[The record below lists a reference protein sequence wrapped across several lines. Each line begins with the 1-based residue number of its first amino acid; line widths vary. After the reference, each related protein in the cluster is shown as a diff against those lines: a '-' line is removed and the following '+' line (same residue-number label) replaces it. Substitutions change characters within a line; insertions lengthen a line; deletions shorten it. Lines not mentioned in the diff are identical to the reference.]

1 MNRRMA
7 VTLLCLAGVFLS
19 AYLWLFKL
27 GKIGTLA
34 CGSGGCETVQL
45 SPYARFMGV
54 EVALIG
60 LVGYLGM
67 LVLGL
72 LSLQPRFAASGWPV
86 QLLAALS
93 GAAVLFTAYL
103 TYLELFVIHAIC
115 RWCVTSA
122 VIIVLIFVLSLLEAR
137 RRPAAGAA

>member
-1 MNRRMA
+1 MNRRMT

-19 AYLWLFKL
+19 AYLWLYKL

-54 EVALIG
+54 EVSLIG
-60 LVGYLGM
+60 LVGYVVL
-67 LVLGL
+67 LVIAL
-72 LSLQPRFAASGWPV
+72 LSLQPRFAAAGWPV

-93 GAAVLFTAYL
+93 GAAVLFAVYL

-122 VIIVLIFVLSLLEAR
+122 VIITLVFALSLIELR
-137 RRPAAGAA
+137 RRPAPGGG

>member
-1 MNRRMA
+1 MA

-45 SPYARFMGV
+45 SPHARFMGV

-60 LVGYLGM
+60 LVGYLGL
-67 LVLGL
+67 LVVAL
-72 LSLQPRFAASGWPV
+72 LSLQPRFAAARWPV
-86 QLLAALS
+86 QWLTALS

-122 VIIVLIFVLSLLEAR
+122 AIIALIFGLSLLEAR